1 MMKSA
6 RERSPMRLLI
16 EVVRL
21 MMVGCV
27 RLLIFC
33 SAERFA
39 ARSFRCILDVGFQ
52 LWTPAAVEC
61 VDTDWTLVAWRIGII
76 GHGLIGCC
84 AYWLCYAS
92 LDADLAYADAGE
104 THVVCYCLEDAVL

>member
-16 EVVRL
+16 EVVRF

-33 SAERFA
+33 STERCTT
-39 ARSFRCILDVGFQ
+39 RSFRCILDVGFQ
-52 LWTPAAVEC
+52 LGTPAAVEC
-61 VDTDWTLVAWRIGII
+61 VDTYRTLVAWRIRII
-76 GHGLIGCC
+76 GHDLIGCC
-84 AYWLCYAS
+84 SYWLCNAT
-92 LDADLAYADAGE
+92 LDADVADTCDGE
-104 THVVCYCLEDAVL
+104 THFVGNNLEDTVL